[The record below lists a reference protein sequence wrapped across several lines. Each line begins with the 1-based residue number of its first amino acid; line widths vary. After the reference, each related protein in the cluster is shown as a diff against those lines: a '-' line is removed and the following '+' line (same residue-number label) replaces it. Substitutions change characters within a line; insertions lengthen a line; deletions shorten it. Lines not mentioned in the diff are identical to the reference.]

1 MPEHKYHYLT
11 RVWHMNTAH
20 ESKRLKDIMSR
31 NGVSVTLEEARDII
45 IKFFESP
52 TTLELIKSEKFPVSI
67 QSYTGNIRQDTII
80 DPRHVI
86 ALTRNFHCV
95 DIGNGNKGYQF
106 TIVVTNKEYYETLD
120 NCRLKLNYGLFDQ
133 EKKEIINAFIGIEGI
148 N

>member
-45 IKFFESP
+45 IKFFDSP
-52 TTLELIKSEKFPVSI
+52 KTQELIKSGNFPIST
-67 QSYTGNIRQDTII
+67 QFYTANMRQDTII
-80 DPRHVI
+80 DPRYTV
-86 ALTRNFHCV
+86 AVAKDFHCV
-95 DIGNGNKGYQF
+95 DIGNGDKGYQF
-106 TIVVTNKEYYETLD
+106 TIVVTNKDYYATLD
-120 NCRLKLNYGLFDQ
+120 NCRLKLNYGLFNQ
-133 EKKEIINAFIGIEGI
+133 ENQEILNIFIGIEGI

>member
-1 MPEHKYHYLT
+1 MHEHKYHYLT

-31 NGVSVTLEEARDII
+31 NGESVTLEEARDII
-45 IKFFESP
+45 IKFFDSP
-52 TTLELIKSEKFPVSI
+52 KTQELIKSGNFPIST
-67 QSYTGNIRQDTII
+67 QFYTANMRQDTII
-80 DPRHVI
+80 DPRYTV
-86 ALTRNFHCV
+86 AVVKDFHCV